1 MVTPPDRL
9 AAGRD
14 GVTVFT
20 RNRVVGAAMVVAFVA
35 VFAAIGAVS
44 RPTPTVAATA
54 VGELVPSAPWYWTM
68 AVSPTDP
75 NVLVLGTSSGLYRSG
90 NGGKTWKPTGPKR
103 VNATSLVQAG
113 DSIFVGGVLAATP
126 SPVARKGDDRVA
138 PDGAAVLTASAD
150 GGKTWRKLTPSRL
163 AERLSAGAGGRPGEH
178 CMSST
183 PCSTPASST
192 ARPMAPG
199 RSSFVSSKLG
209 VPPWAFAITQDGR
222 FVAGDMDSGSYVST
236 NGKAWKRTA
245 FKDSKGG
252 RMVME
257 YAVQPSDSTR
267 VLMSE
272 YGLLMSRDS
281 GKTWHVVLKSKTN
294 VMFGPVAWSPSNSDV
309 AYAVG
314 FDRSVWRSDDSGEHW
329 TKVS

>member
-150 GGKTWRKLTPSRL
+150 GGKTWRKLNPRGLPNVSVQAL
-163 AERLSAGAGGRPGEH
+163 AVDPGNTAVLYALLNTGKLYRSTDGAQ
-178 CMSST
+178 
-183 PCSTPASST
+183 
-192 ARPMAPG
+192 
-199 RSSFVSSKLG
+199 SFQLVSSKLG
-209 VPPWAFAITQDGR
+209 VPPWAFAITQNGR

-281 GKTWHVVLKSKTN
+281 GKTWHVVLKTKTN